1 MPIIFD
7 IEDNLVFPDID
18 VEKTKK
24 WIEKIISIQNKKTG
38 DIAYLFCNDAKI
50 LEVNKEYLQHDYYTD
65 IITFDYCEDDIISGD
80 LLISLDTVKSN
91 ADLFSSQLQQ
101 ELLRVIIHGIFHL
114 CGYGDKTEEEEKQ
127 MRELEDKALELYSNI

>member
-7 IEDNLVFPDID
+7 TEDNLVFPDID

-114 CGYGDKTEEEEKQ
+114 CGYGDKTEDEEKH
-127 MRELEDKALELYSNI
+127 MRKLEDKALELYSNI

>member
-7 IEDNLVFPDID
+7 IEDNIVFPDID

-127 MRELEDKALELYSNI
+127 MRKLEDKALELYSNI